1 MAGRS
6 GKTCRASASAGR
18 RRLRASTSRST
29 SRQPIRWPIVALVAT
44 SCPTCRW
51 IPIRTSG
58 TQGRSPLRSS
68 WRSVPGNGAAGIR
81 GSGNLDA
88 GDRHGYRG
96 WLRNP
101 LYNGLRLMCGA
112 RWINR
117 RDERDQPVL
126 TLDRKPIYN
135 PVIEF
140 RDRASR
146 DRFGDM
152 IIAALRASNP
162 GIVRRGGR
170 AMSRGRAQ
178 RVGLALI
185 KELLSF
191 RGG

>member
-1 MAGRS
+1 
-6 GKTCRASASAGR
+6 
-18 RRLRASTSRST
+18 
-29 SRQPIRWPIVALVAT
+29 
-44 SCPTCRW
+44 
-51 IPIRTSG
+51 
-58 TQGRSPLRSS
+58 
-68 WRSVPGNGAAGIR
+68 
-81 GSGNLDA
+81 
-88 GDRHGYRG
+88 
-96 WLRNP
+96 
-101 LYNGLRLMCGA
+101 LMCGA

-191 RGG
+191 RGGGDADDLKQERAVFADVIIQYLTGVFGGIVFDAQLVGDPLAGPGIIEPGIFFDECEEAAAYVGFVVEPLAALLAGYFDAEASFVAVSPLIVRPKFGVGLA